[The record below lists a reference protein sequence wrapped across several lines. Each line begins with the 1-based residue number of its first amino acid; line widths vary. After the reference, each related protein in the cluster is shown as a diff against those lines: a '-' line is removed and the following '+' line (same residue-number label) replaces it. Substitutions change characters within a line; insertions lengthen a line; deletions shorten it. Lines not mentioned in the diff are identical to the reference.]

1 MDGSVT
7 EGQLKVII
15 EKLDAIR
22 LELLRI
28 RSILLPEKEASEEER
43 KEIEGGL
50 STDLE
55 DLIKGLSKVD
65 RLR

>member
-1 MDGSVT
+1 MDKSVT